1 MARKLCTFYILVNSS
16 LIYNQAMKIPTSTTF
31 LLCNDFFSSEE
42 SVQFVEGDD
51 VHVAAV
57 LMTKFL
63 RELPEPLLTFQVY
76 DDIMR
81 IKGERTGR
89 FRPS

>member
-1 MARKLCTFYILVNSS
+1 M
-16 LIYNQAMKIPTSTTF
+16 
-31 LLCNDFFSSEE
+31 
-42 SVQFVEGDD
+42 QFVEGDD

-57 LMTKFL
+57 LMKKFL

-89 FRPS
+89 FRPLLTK

>member
-1 MARKLCTFYILVNSS
+1 M
-16 LIYNQAMKIPTSTTF
+16 
-31 LLCNDFFSSEE
+31 
-42 SVQFVEGDD
+42 QFVEGDD

-57 LMTKFL
+57 LMKKFL

-81 IKGERTGR
+81 IKGERTRR
-89 FRPS
+89 FRPSSNIVFVCKHDLKTFITSVTCNYY